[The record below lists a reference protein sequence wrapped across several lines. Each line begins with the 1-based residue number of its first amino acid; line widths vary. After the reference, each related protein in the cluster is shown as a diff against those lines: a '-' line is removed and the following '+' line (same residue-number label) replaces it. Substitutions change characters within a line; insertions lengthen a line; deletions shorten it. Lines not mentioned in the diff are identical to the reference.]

1 MRMKKLIYLTMMLF
15 TANHI
20 LAQTPTD
27 EHTWIATVKVVDE
40 NGSPVAKAPVK
51 VGYYTNN
58 TSVDIEGVTDTNGI
72 FIASHT
78 TSTFNYVEYALAFVI
93 GKEGYYG
100 TRSKCDLG
108 LPYNTE
114 KWNPAITL
122 ILKKAEKPI
131 AMYAKWVNSNPPI
144 LGQPIGYDLMLG
156 DWVAPNGKGIN
167 TDIIFTKIAYR
178 KSGADYE
185 YKVTV
190 NFKNAGDGIQAY
202 TIPESEKGSGL
213 QSPYEA
219 PIDGYQSQLIKD
231 RSAHPG
237 QITKSN
243 YDENAKY
250 FFRVRTVLD
259 ENGTVKSAL
268 YGKIYGDFMQF
279 TYYLNPTPNS
289 RNIEFDPKQDLLGG
303 LQPVEQVTAP

>member
-1 MRMKKLIYLTMMLF
+1 MKHYTYLALMLLAASCAF
-15 TANHI
+15 
-20 LAQTPTD
+20 AQTGMID
-27 EHTWIATVKVVDE
+27 YKWEATMKVVGEDGNPIGE
-40 NGSPVAKAPVK
+40 ANADI
-51 VGYYTNN
+51 GYHTNSQPAN
-58 TSVDIEGVTDTNGI
+58 ALGVTDTNGI
-72 FIASHT
+72 FSASHSVR
-78 TSTFNYVEYALAFVI
+78 STLAEVSLQAE
-93 GKEGYYG
+93 KSGYY
-100 TRSKCDLG
+100 TTWVERQLG
-108 LPYNTE
+108 PQYDPTQ
-114 KWNPAITL
+114 WIFTQTL
-122 ILKKAEKPI
+122 VLKKIKKPI

-144 LGQPIGYDLMLG
+144 LSQPIGYDLMIG

-190 NFKNAGDGIQAY
+190 NFKNTGDGIQAY
-202 TIPESEKGSGL
+202 TIPASEQGSGL

-237 QITKSN
+237 QPTKSN

-259 ENGTVKSAL
+259 ENGSVKSAL

-279 TYYLNPTPNS
+279 RYYLNPTPNS
-289 RNIEFDPKQDLLGG
+289 RNVEFNPKQNLLGG
-303 LQPVEQVTAP
+303 LQPIEQVSQP